1 MCLLFLPLLEF
12 SSSFL
17 ARTSPVLG
25 SANSEIQQD
34 SWCRQQDTLRQGR
47 LRLQWMEEGGGHRS
61 ASGMAGCGLS
71 VWAVAAG
78 CTWGGF
84 VGLKLGSLSCCS
96 LLALSC
102 CDLGV
107 FSCLGLLKT
116 KLSRTLFTVC
126 ARVHVF
132 SFLWGKMPRSG
143 LWASSRTEG

>member
-12 SSSFL
+12 SSNFL
-17 ARTSPVLG
+17 ALTLPVLG

-34 SWCRQQDTLRQGR
+34 SWCRQQDTQRQGS
-47 LRLQWMEEGGGHRS
+47 LRLQWMEEAGDHR

-78 CTWGGF
+78 CAWGGF

-107 FSCLGLLKT
+107 FSCLGLLKI
-116 KLSRTLFTVC
+116 KLSGTFFTVC
-126 ARVHVF
+126 ASVHVF
-132 SFLWGKMPRSG
+132 PFLLGKMPRSG
-143 LWASSRTEG
+143 LWASSRMEG